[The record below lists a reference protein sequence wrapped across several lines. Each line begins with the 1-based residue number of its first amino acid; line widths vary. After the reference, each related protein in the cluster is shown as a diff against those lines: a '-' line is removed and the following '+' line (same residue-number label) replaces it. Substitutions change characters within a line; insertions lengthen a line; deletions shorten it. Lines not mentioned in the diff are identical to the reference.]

1 MNRQMQLSHKYE
13 LMLKQL
19 ELYRAKTSLARN

>member
-19 ELYRAKTSLARN
+19 EIYKAKTPEARK